1 MRMLRPLR
9 AIVAPGNRDRL
20 RWAVRVRWLVIV
32 GFFVL
37 ALVAMQAGL
46 LVAFWPC
53 ALAAGL
59 AALLNGLNHWCVAH
73 WRSVALVTVLAI
85 PGDVLLITYVVINT
99 GGAQSPFVMMYVV
112 QVVATAMLVDF
123 VVAVVSALAT
133 VVCFGGALLL
143 HGVGAIAVPGLIASS
158 GDGSTS
164 YRIIWALF
172 LLYGLGLMA
181 YLGGYV
187 SERLRRSEEDL
198 AQTNADLR
206 QTIVSLERAHAD
218 LQDAYDRLKAT
229 EGQLVQSEK
238 MRALGQFVA
247 GIAHELN
254 NPIAFILA
262 NIAYVQRYLDSIE
275 QMLTAY
281 RHADLAEPIRSELV
295 TQRRL
300 LRIDQLVDEL
310 PSVIQDC
317 DEGVRRAVEIV
328 TALRTFSRGEQHGT
342 WGHAD
347 IHDGL
352 DRTLALLRHRLRD
365 SVIVERVYGAL
376 PPVECLSGQL
386 DQVFLN
392 LLSNAVDAVGGR
404 GRIVIETTVED
415 EAPSTGGQGLHVVV
429 KIRDDGVGIPDD
441 VKARVFD
448 PFFTTKAEG

>member
-1 MRMLRPLR
+1 M
-9 AIVAPGNRDRL
+9 
-20 RWAVRVRWLVIV
+20 
-32 GFFVL
+32 
-37 ALVAMQAGL
+37 
-46 LVAFWPC
+46 
-53 ALAAGL
+53 
-59 AALLNGLNHWCVAH
+59 NG
-73 WRSVALVTVLAI
+73 R
-85 PGDVLLITYVVINT
+85 
-99 GGAQSPFVMMYVV
+99 
-112 QVVATAMLVDF
+112 
-123 VVAVVSALAT
+123 
-133 VVCFGGALLL
+133 
-143 HGVGAIAVPGLIASS
+143 
-158 GDGSTS
+158 
-164 YRIIWALF
+164 
-172 LLYGLGLMA
+172 
-181 YLGGYV
+181 
-187 SERLRRSEEDL
+187 
-198 AQTNADLR
+198 
-206 QTIVSLERAHAD
+206 HAD

-254 NPIAFILA
+254 NPIAFISA

-342 WGHAD
+342 CGHAD

-392 LLSNAVDAVGGR
+392 LLSNAVGRGGR
-404 GRIVIETTVED
+404 ARAD
-415 EAPSTGGQGLHVVV
+415 
-429 KIRDDGVGIPDD
+429 RD
-441 VKARVFD
+441 
-448 PFFTTKAEG
+448 